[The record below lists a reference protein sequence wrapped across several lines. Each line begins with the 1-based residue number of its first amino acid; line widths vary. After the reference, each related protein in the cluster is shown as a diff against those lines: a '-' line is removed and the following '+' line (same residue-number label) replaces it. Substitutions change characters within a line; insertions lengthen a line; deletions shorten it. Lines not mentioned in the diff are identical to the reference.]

1 MRTNAARLGFR
12 RRQSPA
18 SITSCCG
25 EGDFSL
31 PKPGQRRDPGLE
43 IAGIWRMPIK
53 IDREFRWRRPGTSK
67 KFDTTIFS
75 ITV

>member
-43 IAGIWRMPIK
+43 IGGNLANA
-53 IDREFRWRRPGTSK
+53 DQNRPRIPMEASWCL
-67 KFDTTIFS
+67 
-75 ITV
+75 